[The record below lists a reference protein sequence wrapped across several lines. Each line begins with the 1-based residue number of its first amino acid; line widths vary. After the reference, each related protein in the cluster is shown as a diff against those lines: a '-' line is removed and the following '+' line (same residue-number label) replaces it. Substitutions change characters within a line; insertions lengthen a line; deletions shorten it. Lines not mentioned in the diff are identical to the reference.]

1 MVSNSYSL
9 GMPTGNKRIPK
20 PRISGNDGLH
30 RGNHYLLV
38 IQCIYIYTTYILLCN
53 TAHLV
58 EWFAIESGDFQR
70 VAMFSNSLTYGSI
83 YRSEIG
89 NINPLHAFLGV
100 LISISLFHFVE
111 CGWMLWPYGQ
121 LNMVGTQ
128 NGRSITVAPLILL
141 DYSYLIY
148 ILLCFA
154 SSFLF
159 CKKPLACFGKT
170 ETITSPGFKIQCFE
184 GGSKVRDIYDGNRVF
199 ERCWWD
205 QAHI

>member
-1 MVSNSYSL
+1 MWQDPKDPVILRVSMLIHVRSANPSWDRQFCIILLLKSMVSNSYSL

-141 DYSYLIY
+141 DYSYLIFIY
-148 ILLCFA
+148 IY
-154 SSFLF
+154 
-159 CKKPLACFGKT
+159 
-170 ETITSPGFKIQCFE
+170 
-184 GGSKVRDIYDGNRVF
+184 GSRP
-199 ERCWWD
+199 
-205 QAHI
+205 

>member
-1 MVSNSYSL
+1 MY
-9 GMPTGNKRIPK
+9 
-20 PRISGNDGLH
+20 
-30 RGNHYLLV
+30 
-38 IQCIYIYTTYILLCN
+38 IYIYTTYILLCN

-70 VAMFSNSLTYGSI
+70 VAMFSNS
-83 YRSEIG
+83 
-89 NINPLHAFLGV
+89 INTWIN
-100 LISISLFHFVE
+100 ISIRDRQHQSIARIFRRFDLDIPISFRWMWLNAMAIWPAQHGWHPKWTLYHCGTFDPFGLF
-111 CGWMLWPYGQ
+111 L
-121 LNMVGTQ
+121 LN
-128 NGRSITVAPLILL
+128 
-141 DYSYLIY
+141 IY